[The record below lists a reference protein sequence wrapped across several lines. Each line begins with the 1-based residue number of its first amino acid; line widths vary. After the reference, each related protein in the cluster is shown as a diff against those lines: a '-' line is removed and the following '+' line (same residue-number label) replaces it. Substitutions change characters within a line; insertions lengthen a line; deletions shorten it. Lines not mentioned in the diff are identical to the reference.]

1 MVYLA
6 TSAPSPYMYVT
17 NTNDVERRSQI
28 GVALVPLARG
38 VERRAEETDDRHSCP
53 GSGADNHRAGFGI
66 DLRTG
71 DHVDAGWGHRTD

>member
-1 MVYLA
+1 M
-6 TSAPSPYMYVT
+6 VT
-17 NTNDVERRSQI
+17 NTNDVDAARQI
-28 GVALVPLARG
+28 GVALRALLLAG

-71 DHVDAGWGHRTD
+71 DHVDAGGAIGRTEART